1 RVLDP
6 RNAFIMDHMMQD
18 VTRYGTAAR
27 ATRLGRNDLAGKTG
41 TTNEFVDAWFAGYQ
55 PNLVGIAWMGFDQ
68 PKSLGRNMTGAA
80 VALPIWI
87 GYMEKALKDVP
98 EAPRTVPVGVVSVPV
113 MGVLGEGRLAPEYF
127 YQEAVPP
134 PEVLQ
139 PIVPLVAPPGPGETP
154 P

>member
-1 RVLDP
+1 
-6 RNAFIMDHMMQD
+6 
-18 VTRYGTAAR
+18 
-27 ATRLGRNDLAGKTG
+27 
-41 TTNEFVDAWFAGYQ
+41 
-55 PNLVGIAWMGFDQ
+55 
-68 PKSLGRNMTGAA
+68 
-80 VALPIWI
+80 
-87 GYMEKALKDVP
+87 
-98 EAPRTVPVGVVSVPV
+98 